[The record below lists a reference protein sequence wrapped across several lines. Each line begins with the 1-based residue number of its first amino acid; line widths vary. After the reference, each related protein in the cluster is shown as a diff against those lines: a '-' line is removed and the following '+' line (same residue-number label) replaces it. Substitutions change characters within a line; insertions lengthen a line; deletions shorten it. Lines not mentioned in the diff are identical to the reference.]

1 MIGLAMTAPR
11 TRARFLPAAIAA
23 AVCLGGIALDWA
35 AAQTAPDYAR
45 ILAAADRSDADRDA
59 DKRRDPA
66 PFLAFT
72 APRPGMKVLDM
83 GAGGGYSSELM
94 ARAVA
99 PNGIV
104 FAQNPADLGERAKA
118 AFQARLATPAMK
130 NAVADTAPFDDPVPA
145 GVSDFDLITFL
156 FYYHDT
162 TYMEVDRA
170 QMNRKL
176 FAALK
181 PRGTLVIADHSA
193 LPGQGVSVG
202 KTLHR
207 IEEATLR
214 QEVEA
219 AGFKLIATG
228 DFWRNAADT
237 HDFPSFKR
245 DMPVDNFVLKFQK
258 PM

>member
-1 MIGLAMTAPR
+1 
-11 TRARFLPAAIAA
+11 
-23 AVCLGGIALDWA
+23 
-35 AAQTAPDYAR
+35 
-45 ILAAADRSDADRDA
+45 
-59 DKRRDPA
+59 
-66 PFLAFT
+66 
-72 APRPGMKVLDM
+72 MKVLDM

-99 PNGIV
+99 PSGIV

-118 AFQARLATPAMK
+118 AFQARLATAAMK

-145 GVSDFDLITFL
+145 GVADFDLITFL

-181 PRGTLVIADHSA
+181 PGGILVIADHSA

-228 DFWRNAADT
+228 DFWRNAADS